1 MGFLFSQVFIY
12 MKVIITESQVEKVIN
27 VFSKFLNK
35 DSREGVC
42 HVMIDYDDVMSR
54 FVLNIFFDRKYIVKL
69 GDGGKQTNF
78 IVKVVNEYGDLF
90 RSLSSKNPL
99 IYQHYDDC

>member
-1 MGFLFSQVFIY
+1 
-12 MKVIITESQVEKVIN
+12 MKIKITKNQVEQIIN
-27 VFSKFLNK
+27 IFSKFLNK
-35 DSREGVC
+35 DLKEGVC
-42 HVMIDYDDVMSR
+42 NVMVDYDEIMDR

>member
-1 MGFLFSQVFIY
+1 
-12 MKVIITESQVEKVIN
+12 MKVIITESQVGKIIN

-35 DSREGVC
+35 DLKEGVC
-42 HVMIDYDDVMSR
+42 DVMVDYDEIMDR

-69 GDGGKQTNF
+69 DDGGKQSNF
-78 IVKVVNEYGDLF
+78 IRKTINEYGNLF

-99 IYQHYDDC
+99 IYQHFNDC

>member
-1 MGFLFSQVFIY
+1 LFLEVFIY

-35 DSREGVC
+35 DSRKGVC
-42 HVMIDYDDVMSR
+42 NVTIDYDDMMDR
-54 FVLNIFFDRKYIVKL
+54 FVLNIFFDRMYLVNL
-69 GDGGKQTNF
+69 DSGGKQTNF
-78 IVKVVNEYGDLF
+78 IVKVVNEYGNLF